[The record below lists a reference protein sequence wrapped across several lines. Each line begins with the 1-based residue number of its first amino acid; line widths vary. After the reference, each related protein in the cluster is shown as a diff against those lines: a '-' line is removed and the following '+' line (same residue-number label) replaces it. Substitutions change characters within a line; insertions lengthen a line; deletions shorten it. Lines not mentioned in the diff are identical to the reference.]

1 MDLLEFGMEHVNSKS
16 AVKRTLAKGAL
27 AAAKKQADLC
37 EAYVERQNIT
47 IPENPEED
55 AALLQKIREEIGSQ
69 DEK

>member
-16 AVKRTLAKGAL
+16 AVKRALAKGAL

-37 EAYVERQNIT
+37 EAYVENQKIT
-47 IPENPEED
+47 VPESPEED
-55 AALLQKIREEIGSQ
+55 AALLRRIREEIGSR